1 MGRKEGC
8 IKAEHEAVA
17 ELASQLRKL
26 RAAAGEPTYRSMAAQ
41 THYAATTL
49 SRAAAGS
56 RLPSL
61 DVVLAYARACGG
73 DHAEWTKRWERANAA
88 LEPPR
93 EVSGPPVP
101 APAAVR
107 ESDRLKLS
115 LPVRIGAGG
124 TAALL
129 GIALLTIAGVI
140 MIVVAHGKPRSSP
153 VKVSSLSAA
162 SRIDE
167 GSAASTISDGD
178 DPRADSC
185 AATGDAQAAALGA
198 KEVSVLTVR
207 AHNGTVIGWLALW
220 RNPRCGAEW
229 AEASYVNPHL
239 YPVTLEA
246 HRPADGATV
255 IDNAVVNLPRD
266 PVIGQLLTTAEG
278 CVWARM
284 TLSIPQSAPVI
295 VQTPCL

>member
-56 RLPSL
+56 GLPSL
-61 DVVLAYARACGG
+61 NVVLAYARACGG
-73 DHAEWTKRWERANAA
+73 DHAEWTNRWERASAA

-93 EVSGPPVP
+93 KGSGAPVP
-101 APAAVR
+101 ISAAVR
-107 ESDRLKLS
+107 EPDRPT
-115 LPVRIGAGG
+115 LPVRIGVGG
-124 TAALL
+124 AIALL
-129 GIALLTIAGVI
+129 GVALLTIAGVI
-140 MIVVAHGKPRSSP
+140 MIVVAPGEPRGNP
-153 VKVSSLSAA
+153 AKVSSLSAA
-162 SRIDE
+162 TRIAD
-167 GSAASTISDGD
+167 GSAPSRISDGD
-178 DPRADSC
+178 DPRTDTC
-185 AATGDAQAAALGA
+185 AAAGDAQAAALGA
-198 KEVSVLTVR
+198 REVTVRTVR
-207 AHNGTVIGWLALW
+207 AHNGTAIGWLALW
-220 RNPRCGAEW
+220 RNPRCDAEW

-255 IDNAVVNLPRD
+255 IDHAVVNLPRD

-284 TLSIPQSAPVI
+284 TLSIPQSAPVV
-295 VQTPCL
+295 VQTSCL